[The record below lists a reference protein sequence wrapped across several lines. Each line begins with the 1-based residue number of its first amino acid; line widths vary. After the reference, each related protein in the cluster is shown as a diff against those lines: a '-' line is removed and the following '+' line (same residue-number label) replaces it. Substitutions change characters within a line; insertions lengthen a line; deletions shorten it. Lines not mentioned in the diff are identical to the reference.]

1 LTKQLSEKEFEKTFG
16 NKMTDVTEIV
26 TPVVDIWNYVKELVK
41 QNLVDKYVYENNIVE
56 KVYRNDSSTFD
67 HILLPTADENVFVT
81 LVIDVANKTM
91 LGHIK
96 LDLNKKYGLT

>member
-1 LTKQLSEKEFEKTFG
+1 
-16 NKMTDVTEIV
+16 MTDVTGTV
-26 TPVVDIWNYVKELVK
+26 YPVVDIWNYVKELVK
-41 QNLVDKYVYENNIVE
+41 ENLVGKHIYENNIVE

-81 LVIDVANKTM
+81 LVVDIANKTM